1 MSGPEAG
8 AAPPPAP
15 SVLIAGALSLDLFGG
30 ERRAGGAIAYA
41 ARAAAALGVRARLLA
56 LAGPD
61 ADLAALGGHE
71 LELVR
76 AERTLTFAHGRGAGG
91 ARRLRLSRRP
101 GRALS
106 AAGLPPRWRGG
117 HDLLLLAPLLPD
129 DLDLASFAALPA
141 RRRGLLAQG
150 LLRETGAD
158 GRVGHAG
165 APPAALLAAADART
179 SVFVSEEETARWD
192 GPALA
197 TLAAAAERV
206 VVTRGARGAEVLR
219 GAERIGAPAARA
231 ARAADATG
239 CGDVFA
245 AAFMVALARGAD
257 DAEAGRIG
265 AALAAAALERTGP
278 RALPPLRDV
287 LPDALRGAA

>member
-1 MSGPEAG
+1 MSGPETGG
-8 AAPPPAP
+8 AAAPAP
-15 SVLIAGALSLDLFGG
+15 SVLIAGALTLDLFGE

-61 ADLAALGGHE
+61 ADLAAPGGHE
-71 LELVR
+71 LATVR
-76 AERTLTFAHGRGAGG
+76 AERTLTFAHGRGEGG
-91 ARRLRLSRRP
+91 ARRLRLSERP
-101 GRALS
+101 ERALS
-106 AAGLPPRWRGG
+106 AADVPPEWRGG

-141 RRRGLLAQG
+141 GRRGLLAQG
-150 LLRETGAD
+150 LLREAGAD
-158 GRVGHAG
+158 GRIGHAD

-192 GPALA
+192 AGALA
-197 TLAAAAERV
+197 ALAASAERV

-219 GAERIGAPAARA
+219 GADRLAVPAARP

-257 DAEAGRIG
+257 DAGAGRIG

-278 RALPPLRDV
+278 RALPPLREV